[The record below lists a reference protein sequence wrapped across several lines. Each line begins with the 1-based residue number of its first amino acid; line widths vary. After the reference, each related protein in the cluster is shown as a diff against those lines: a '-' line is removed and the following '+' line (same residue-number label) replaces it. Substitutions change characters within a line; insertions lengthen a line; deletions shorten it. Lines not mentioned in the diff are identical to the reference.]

1 MKLIHVVSD
10 ILLAQAEPAAAPGG
24 MAGTLTQMLPFVL
37 MFGVLYFLLFR
48 PMNKQRREHADSLSA
63 LKKDDE
69 VMTSSGMWG
78 RIVAIDETVA
88 TLEIADKVKIRILRD
103 RIGGR
108 WNPGK
113 ATATANG
120 AVSAPSPQK

>member
-1 MKLIHVVSD
+1 MHKRRL
-10 ILLAQAEPAAAPGG
+10 QAPGG
-24 MAGTLTQMLPFVL
+24 PGGLMGNLQQLLPFAL
-37 MFGVLYFLLFR
+37 MFAVLYLLLFR
-48 PMNKQRREHADSLSA
+48 PMSKQRREHQDLLNA

-78 RIVAIDETVA
+78 RIVAIEENVV

-108 WNPGK
+108 WNPGS
-113 ATATANG
+113 ATDTAKG
-120 AVSAPSPQK
+120 SVSAASPQK